1 MPTVVIVDDSK
12 LAAVV
17 VKRILEPHHLEVV
30 HADSAAALLG
40 LKGKRPITSDVKP
53 SIILLD
59 IVMPEMDGMDVL
71 RRLKARADLA
81 SIPVVMITSA
91 ASEQN
96 VLQALDLG
104 AVGFIAKPIDPDKLR
119 IELARVT
126 KGTPYEDVA
135 HALKDF
141 LDPDRRAE
149 ESRDTLK
156 FGHADLNYLYE
167 ILDGDNEMLKEM
179 VGVFLDSCMPQIGD
193 LSQAVQDANADK
205 IRRAAHTFKGSVG
218 NFGAP
223 LVHDLA
229 FEMEKMG
236 REGEIGTIK
245 EKLDQLVPMVENLHE
260 DLQNWVDTH

>member
-17 VKRILEPHHLEVV
+17 VKRILEPYQIEVV

-53 SIILLD
+53 NAILLD

-81 SIPVVMITSA
+81 QIPVVMLTSA

-96 VLQALDLG
+96 VLAALDLG
-104 AVGFIAKPIDPDKLR
+104 AVGFIAKPIEADKLKT
-119 IELARVT
+119 ELARVT
-126 KGTPYEDVA
+126 KGTSHEGVA
-135 HALKDF
+135 QCLRDF
-141 LDPDRRAE
+141 LDPGRRAE
-149 ESRDTLK
+149 ESRDELK

-167 ILDGDNEMLKEM
+167 ILDGDQELLKEM
-179 VGVFLDSCMPQIGD
+179 VGVFLESCMPQIGD
-193 LSQAVQDANADK
+193 LSKAVSDGNADH

-229 FEMEKMG
+229 FEMERMG
-236 REGEIGTIK
+236 RDSDIADAKG
-245 EKLDQLVPMVENLHE
+245 KLDQLVPMVENLHE
-260 DLQNWVDTH
+260 DLERWLEAH